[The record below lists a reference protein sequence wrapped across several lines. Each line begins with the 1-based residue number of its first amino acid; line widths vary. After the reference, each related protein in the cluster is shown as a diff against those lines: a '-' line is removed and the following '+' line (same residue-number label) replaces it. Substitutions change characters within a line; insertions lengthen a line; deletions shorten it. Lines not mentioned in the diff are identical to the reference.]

1 MKTLKQAKYDLVI
14 ENSKNLILKKGIN
27 NLTITDIA
35 REIGVGEATIYRY
48 FQTKVNLAIEI
59 GIRLWEDIYQSLK
72 SLTPKTSGYENI
84 HQFFNYFNYGFLNNR
99 SVFRFL
105 QQFDTLMLN
114 ENVEKSLLGK
124 YDAVLKNIKSIYDE
138 YFSLGLKD
146 NTIVQVDKDTFYY
159 TTTHMLL
166 GISYR
171 LSNPKKLLESDEI
184 ISDETQIKQ
193 AIDICL
199 DYIRRK

>member
-14 ENSKNLILKKGIN
+14 EKSKNLILKKGIN
-27 NLTITDIA
+27 NLTISDIA
-35 REIGVGEATIYRY
+35 KEIGVGEATIYRY

-59 GIRLWEDIYQSLK
+59 GIKLWEEIYLSLK
-72 SLTPKTSGYENI
+72 NQTFQVSGYRNI
-84 HQFFNYFNYGFLNNR
+84 QQFFNYFNYGFSNNR

-105 QQFDTLMLN
+105 QQFDTLMIN
-114 ENVEKSLLGK
+114 ENVEKSLLNK
-124 YDAVLKNIKSIYDE
+124 YDDVLKKNKNIYDQ
-138 YFSLGLKD
+138 YFQQGINDS
-146 NTIVQVDKDTFYY
+146 TINNIDKDAFYY

-166 GISYR
+166 GICYR

-184 ISDETQIKQ
+184 IEDDVQIKQ

-199 DYIRRK
+199 NYIRR